1 MAGSEQELGEVLTTQ
16 PTRRTKRML
25 SFAFVVVLLIV
36 IGALD
41 AEVGDQHSSVQQR
54 RRMGMSIF
62 ISFIDFERDNPI
74 IVSTFSL
81 SIFVAIY
88 WNMRAQGLQNI
99 VFAASSSM
107 LIIFVLLFLPNILNH
122 PRGVAP
128 TSQSIGRSITLN
140 QSKYVDAGTDEQ
152 KIEQPRLVV
161 EWVKPASNSSH
172 PHSRVVVAQTCG
184 HGAYL
189 PLLAETRRVNERYA
203 LGQGF
208 AYLIVTGLYHGNT
221 EWHSTFNKAFILRAV
236 LMDETQYEIL
246 FYMDA
251 DAMVINPSFP
261 LLGSFPLDYRG
272 RQIQEFLL
280 AAHGSSPRHPLNFNA
295 GVLVWNLRHPL
306 VYNASSL
313 WVKESV
319 GSMRSRGHD
328 DQSLLWGILRRM
340 LSNEQQ
346 WTILPEL
353 QNYDPITRRK
363 NIAHILRSTGAGD
376 WSGKTVAARVKS
388 AKQIASEIEWT
399 S

>member
-1 MAGSEQELGEVLTTQ
+1 VLTTQ

-246 FYMDA
+246 HGCRCNGNQPFLPA
-251 DAMVINPSFP
+251 SRFFSFGLSWTPNPRIFTCCAWIFTTASF
-261 LLGSFPLDYRG
+261 
-272 RQIQEFLL
+272 EF
-280 AAHGSSPRHPLNFNA
+280 
-295 GVLVWNLRHPL
+295 
-306 VYNASSL
+306 
-313 WVKESV
+313 
-319 GSMRSRGHD
+319 
-328 DQSLLWGILRRM
+328 QRRCPC
-340 LSNEQQ
+340 LEPS
-346 WTILPEL
+346 
-353 QNYDPITRRK
+353 
-363 NIAHILRSTGAGD
+363 ASTGVQCELLV
-376 WSGKTVAARVKS
+376 GKRKRWIDALAR
-388 AKQIASEIEWT
+388 A
-399 S
+399 